1 MGERGWSDDV
11 KIGLGCGDGSVMVRC
26 GEKKVDLIDSGTR
39 RERCGAASHVFYSRI
54 TKPALLRYARPIL
67 RNYY

>member
-26 GEKKVDLIDSGTR
+26 GEKRSTLSIVGRDEKVR
-39 RERCGAASHVFYSRI
+39 RGVTCLLLSHH
-54 TKPALLRYARPIL
+54 
-67 RNYY
+67 